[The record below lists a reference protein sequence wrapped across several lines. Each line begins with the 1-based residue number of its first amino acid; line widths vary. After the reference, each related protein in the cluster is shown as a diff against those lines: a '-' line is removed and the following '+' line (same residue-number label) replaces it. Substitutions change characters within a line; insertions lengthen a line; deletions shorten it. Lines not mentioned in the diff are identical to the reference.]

1 MYINELAEAKVL
13 VIFGGRFQP
22 FHQGHAWVYNYLVGK
37 FGRQNV
43 YIGTTG
49 KVEPLKTPF
58 TLSER
63 VYFMNLQ
70 GVPSDRIVQIP
81 QNYSTEAIQQAFN
94 ISNEAQSQYKV
105 LFAVSEKDMAEDP
118 RFQRWTKKDG
128 TPSKLQ
134 KMPDDLSQVQ
144 TMDKHGYILTVPT
157 KEFTVLGK
165 VCTGAS
171 DIRALYE
178 PADEKTR
185 QQIIADVFGKYTR
198 EAEQIFNSRLLPA
211 AAVEPTRP
219 NKLPK
224 TVKPVGGQV
233 VEPVSEDSDGTPA
246 VDSKRYALLTKARI
260 AHPVAKSDVEAL
272 ALYINDKEERDVGH
286 LDQVNDREDDM
297 IDHLEKLEMDL
308 QAQISNLQ
316 HKFDS
321 EKVKEE
327 TREPYQQSI
336 DRLESSRIDQL
347 NSLMDEI
354 KQRFATEK
362 MPANYREALKQRLDK
377 LKAERDS
384 YYGVR

>member
-1 MYINELAEAKVL
+1 M
-13 VIFGGRFQP
+13 
-22 FHQGHAWVYNYLVGK
+22 
-37 FGRQNV
+37 
-43 YIGTTG
+43 
-49 KVEPLKTPF
+49 
-58 TLSER
+58 
-63 VYFMNLQ
+63 
-70 GVPSDRIVQIP
+70 
-81 QNYSTEAIQQAFN
+81 
-94 ISNEAQSQYKV
+94 
-105 LFAVSEKDMAEDP
+105 
-118 RFQRWTKKDG
+118 
-128 TPSKLQ
+128 
-134 KMPDDLSQVQ
+134 
-144 TMDKHGYILTVPT
+144 
-157 KEFTVLGK
+157 
-165 VCTGAS
+165 
-171 DIRALYE
+171 
-178 PADEKTR
+178 
-185 QQIIADVFGKYTR
+185 
-198 EAEQIFNSRLLPA
+198 
-211 AAVEPTRP
+211 
-219 NKLPK
+219 
-224 TVKPVGGQV
+224 GGQV